1 MSQGRP
7 LLVGVDVGTTRIK
20 AGVVDLDGNELGC
33 SATPTV
39 WTRSATGAQARP
51 DDFISAVQTALIDL
65 MAIAPAGA
73 IAGVGITSMAETVVL
88 VGPDGEALGP
98 SIAWHDRRA
107 ETDFLEME
115 AALTREAIA
124 HTTGLTRD
132 PIPTVVTLRWL
143 LRADPELRRAS
154 TVLSVAE
161 WIAFRLSGTRASEL
175 SLASRTGALAISGCR
190 WWPEVMD
197 WAGLEPSLFGELRQ
211 AGSEWGRIERPAAGL
226 ERLRGAAVTVAG
238 HDHLVAAIGSGV
250 TTSSQI
256 MDSCGTAEAVVRAIP
271 ADACRDPAE
280 GHPAGIAT
288 GWHALPGCHCLL
300 AGLPLGI
307 ELAPL
312 LERLGATHSS
322 GQTSLDDA
330 ALAALAASATRE
342 PSAGPL
348 GSPASAWLAGVR
360 AAVDRASARC
370 RDVERLGGPITE
382 VRITGGWALNP
393 VLRRLKEAEFA
404 RTVYPLVPEAG
415 VRGAGLMAGIAA
427 GVFDSIDRFPAT
439 ATSGPICRSEGRLD
453 PSEQPP
459 TREKV
464 S

>member
-1 MSQGRP
+1 MNQGRP
-7 LLVGVDVGTTRIK
+7 LLVGVDVGTTRTK

-33 SATPTV
+33 TATPTV

-51 DDFISAVQTALIDL
+51 GDFISAVRTALIDL
-65 MAIAPAGA
+65 MAIAPAGV

-88 VGPDGEALGP
+88 VGSDGEAVGP

-107 ETDFLEME
+107 ETDFVEME
-115 AALTREAIA
+115 AALSRAVIA

-143 LRADPELRRAS
+143 LRNDPELRRAS

-161 WIAFRLSGTRASEL
+161 WIAFQLSGTRASEL
-175 SLASRTGALAISGCR
+175 SLASRTGALMITGCH
-190 WWPEVMD
+190 WWPEVID
-197 WAGLEPSLFGELRQ
+197 WAGLEPSLFAELRS
-211 AGSEWGRIERPAAGL
+211 AGSPWGPIERPVAGL
-226 ERLRGAAVTVAG
+226 ERLRGATVTVAG
-238 HDHLVAAIGSGV
+238 HDHIVAAIGSGV
-250 TTSSQI
+250 TTSTQI
-256 MDSCGTAEAVVRAIP
+256 MDSCGTAEALVRAIP
-271 ADACRDPAE
+271 ADASRDPAK
-280 GHPAGIAT
+280 GHLVGIAT

-312 LERLGATHSS
+312 LERLGASHSA

-330 ALAALAASATRE
+330 ALATLANAARSADALS
-342 PSAGPL
+342 
-348 GSPASAWLAGVR
+348 SPAGEWLAGVR
-360 AAVDRASARC
+360 VAVDRAAARC
-370 RDVERLGGPITE
+370 RDVERLGGPVTE
-382 VRITGGWALNP
+382 VRVTGGWALNP

-427 GVFDSIDRFPAT
+427 GVFDSVDRFPAP
-439 ATSGPICRSEGRLD
+439 ATSGPASSPNGRPD

-464 S
+464 T